1 MATTSVR
8 GRIDT
13 GNIASIVIRA
23 GIPGIPKVVYYVYL
37 IKIPPDIYYKR
48 LLPRFYYITIL
59 FRLIDKYNLGKY
71 LGKYR

>member
-13 GNIASIVIRA
+13 GNIARILIRA
-23 GIPGIPKVVYYVYL
+23 GIPGIPKVVYYVYFKYPL
-37 IKIPPDIYYKR
+37 IYITNDYYY
-48 LLPRFYYITIL
+48 LVFITSQFTIL

-71 LGKYR
+71 LGK